1 MELFN
6 RYSHINHRL
15 SHAVEPRKLY
25 GSTLLATS
33 NIKGAFD
40 IVNTH
45 LLQTDIEILPRFFM
59 FFSICFGSFYVNKR

>member
-59 FFSICFGSFYVNKR
+59 FSKLVLVPFM

>member
-45 LLQTDIEILPRFFM
+45 LLKTDTEILPRFFM
-59 FFSICFGSFYVNKR
+59 FSKLVLVPFM